1 MIRIKGEKVRDNKK
15 IIKILCFVFLG
26 MVAIAGIIS
35 AFVLNYN
42 IYPPSAPYVIDDGAN
57 VFFSTQIN
65 ENYQGYR
72 FKISAPG
79 EQDIIIESQ
88 ENVISS
94 QTMTQRGM
102 VVGKQYEVSVC
113 YLGETEGSNSPY
125 SQTSQL
131 TLQQY
136 LAKPVISQGEGQ
148 FIQWQ
153 PIENAEYYSVY
164 YKDAGEYKYVSTQLT
179 TFDFSK
185 FAGGEKEFYVI
196 AGTKRKGYKDS
207 NQSNVLTV
215 AHIYHLQPLE
225 ELALNETSLVLSFK
239 AKEKISHI
247 KLFIEDQEYIVK
259 LSEPI
264 NMSGL
269 YRYSFSIASTIYEEG
284 MTLGVA
290 PYSESPLSTY
300 VGDVTYL

>member
-1 MIRIKGEKVRDNKK
+1 MRDNKK

-26 MVAIAGIIS
+26 VLAIAGVIS

-42 IYPPSAPYVIDDGAN
+42 IYPPTAPYVLDDGSN

-79 EQDIIIESQ
+79 EADVVIDSQ
-88 ENVISS
+88 TNTISS
-94 QTMTQRGM
+94 QQLTDRGLL
-102 VVGKQYEVSVC
+102 VGKQYGVSVC

-125 SQTSQL
+125 SKLSQL

-136 LAKPVISQGEGQ
+136 LERPVVTQGEGQ
-148 FIQWQ
+148 FIEWQ
-153 PIENAEYYSVY
+153 PVEKAEYYSVY
-164 YKDAGEYKYVSTQLT
+164 YKDAGEYKYISTQLT

-196 AGTKRKGYKDS
+196 AGTKKKGYKDS
-207 NQSNVLTV
+207 NQSNVLKV
-215 AHIYHLQPLE
+215 DHVYHLQPLE
-225 ELALNETSLVLSFK
+225 QLALDQSSLVLSFK

-247 KLFIEDQEYIVK
+247 KLYIEEQEYIVK

-269 YRYSFSIASTIYEEG
+269 YRYSFSVASTIYEEG

-290 PYSESPLSTY
+290 PYSENPLSAY
-300 VGDVTYL
+300 VGDIIYL